1 MGGQKHLLRVAIM
14 GGYLD
19 LKKILVT
26 KLLYGLSE
34 DLVLK
39 EQNYHSKIISNSE
52 LYHFFKLL
60 VNF

>member
-1 MGGQKHLLRVAIM
+1 M